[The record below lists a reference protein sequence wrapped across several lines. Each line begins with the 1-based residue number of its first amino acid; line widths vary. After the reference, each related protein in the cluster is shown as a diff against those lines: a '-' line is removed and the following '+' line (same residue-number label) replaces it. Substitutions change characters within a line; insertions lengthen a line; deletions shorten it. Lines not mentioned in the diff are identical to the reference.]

1 MQKLYL
7 TCIAF
12 LLVCTVNGQVF
23 LTEDFSGGIMP
34 PSGWNI
40 ENLQGQWSISSTTNS
55 GGTAPEAKFHYT
67 SGTITTRLISN
78 TIDLTGL
85 TTVMLS
91 FNHFYDWY
99 ANPAPAAGV
108 ATRSGGSDW
117 NTVWE
122 VVPTANTGPENKFIE
137 ISNADVGASDFQLC
151 FFLSGNML
159 NLDFWFLD
167 DILLYNAFETDAM
180 LSVVHLP
187 EYAASG
193 AEVTVTGTVKNAGY
207 DVINSFDVVYRVDG
221 GDEISHPVT
230 GLILA
235 PGQNYTFTHPTLLV
249 LTESGSHEVEVNI
262 VNVNGGEDDFPAN
275 NIITK
280 NIWVVPFIPAKRV
293 FCEEATG
300 TWCGQCVRGICFMD
314 YMAETYPD
322 TWIGAAVHNNDP
334 MVYAPWDTALPDII
348 PNFSGFPCGTVD
360 RAGNDHWDPSEF
372 EAGYLTRIN
381 TISPATIE
389 IINYTYHPETRLVA
403 FDLSSEF
410 VAGINHELRF
420 AAVIIED
427 SVWGTTSGY
436 NQVNSYFGG
445 GNGPMCGFES
455 LPAMVPAALMHYDHV
470 GRAILDTPFGTEGSL
485 PVPISAGA
493 VHSYHYSYTLPD
505 IWVYEKLHFV
515 GLLINMTNG
524 EILNSTSVLGATV
537 GIEEPV
543 ASKQALNIYP
553 NPVRNTANISFN
565 LEQPDIVNLEMYNQ
579 LGEQVYKSRDYNM
592 GAGQNRLI
600 LDLEN
605 YRQGMY
611 FVKLAVGNQR
621 LKGKINMVR

>member
-7 TCIAF
+7 TCLAF
-12 LLVCTVNGQVF
+12 LLGIAVNGQVY
-23 LTEDFSGGIMP
+23 LSEDFGDGVMP
-34 PSGWNI
+34 PADWSI
-40 ENLQGQWSISSTTNS
+40 ENLQGQWSISSTNNS

-67 SGTITTRLISN
+67 SGTVTTRLISH
-78 TIDLTGL
+78 TIDLAGL
-85 TTVMLS
+85 TSVMLS

-99 ANPAPAAGV
+99 ANPAPAVGV
-108 ATRSGGSDW
+108 ATRSGGSEW

-137 ISNADVGASDFQLC
+137 IINADVGASDFQFC
-151 FFLSGNML
+151 FFLTGNML
-159 NLDFWFLD
+159 NLDFWYLD

-180 LSVVHLP
+180 LSEVHLP
-187 EYAASG
+187 EYAANG
-193 AEVTVTGTVKNAGY
+193 AEVTITGNVKNIGSEI
-207 DVINSFDVVYRVDG
+207 INSLDVVYRIDG
-221 GDEISHPVT
+221 GDEVFYPVT

-235 PGQNYTFTHPTLLV
+235 PGQNYSFSHPTLMV
-249 LTESGSHEVEVNI
+249 LTEPGSHEVEVNI

-280 NIWVVPFIPAKRV
+280 NVWVVPFIPARRV

-300 TWCGQCVRGICFMD
+300 TWCGQCVRGICFMN

-334 MVYAPWDTALPDII
+334 MVCAPWDAALPDII

-360 RAGNDHWDPSEF
+360 RAGNDHWDPSDF
-372 EAGYLTRIN
+372 ETAYLLRIN
-381 TISPATIE
+381 TISPATLD
-389 IINYTYHPETRLVA
+389 IINYVYDSETRLVE

-410 VAGINHELRF
+410 LADINHDLRF

-427 SVWGTTSGY
+427 SVWGTGSGY

-445 GNGPMCGFES
+445 GYGPMCGFES

-485 PVPISAGA
+485 PSPISAGS
-493 VHSYHYSYTLPD
+493 VHTYHYSYTLPD
-505 IWVYEKLHFV
+505 EWIYEKLSFV
-515 GLLINMTNG
+515 GLLINMSSG
-524 EILNSTSVLGATV
+524 EILNATGVIGATV
-537 GIEEPV
+537 GVEEPEIQHQTL
-543 ASKQALNIYP
+543 KIYP
-553 NPVRNTANISFN
+553 NPVRNTVNISFTID
-565 LEQPDIVNLEMYNQ
+565 QPGPVNFEIYNQ
-579 LGEQVYKSRDYNM
+579 LGNSIYKSRDYNM

-600 LDLEN
+600 VDLEN
-605 YRQGMY
+605 YSQGMY
-611 FVKLAVGNQR
+611 FVKLSAGNQR
-621 LKGKINMVR
+621 LNGKINLIK